1 MFLLDIGNSRL
12 KWAMADEHGLSA
24 FGNHIYHKSDV
35 VDNLDRIWQAL
46 PPPDRVWISN
56 VTGDTVGAQIEH
68 WISENWKCDTHYARV
83 SPATCGVINSYPEPE
98 RLGIDRWLALI
109 ATWHKFHSA
118 ACIIDCGTAVTVDG
132 INSRG
137 EHTGGLILPGIS
149 LMQQSV
155 FDATAITST
164 RQDDVDAYSTLA
176 NNTEQA
182 VIAGCKLA
190 VAGLV
195 EHVSSGMQKQYDN
208 LIYTIVTGGDAETI
222 GKLLA
227 IDYKYEPHL
236 VLDGLAVYARE
247 HL

>member
-12 KWAMADEHGLSA
+12 KWAMADEDGLSA
-24 FGNHIYHKSDV
+24 FGNYIYHKSDLAG
-35 VDNLDRIWQAL
+35 NLNHIWQAL
-46 PPPDRVWISN
+46 PPPGFVWISN
-56 VTGDTVGAQIEH
+56 VAGATVGGLVEY
-68 WISENWKCDTHYARV
+68 WISENWKCDARHARV
-83 SPATCGVINSYPEPE
+83 TAVACGVINSYPDPA

-109 ATWHKFHSA
+109 ASWHKFHSA

-137 EHTGGLILPGIS
+137 EHTGGLILPGIT
-149 LMQQSV
+149 LMQQV
-155 FDATAITST
+155 LFDATSITAS
-164 RQDDVDAYSTLA
+164 RHVNAVEFPAFA

-182 VIAGCKLA
+182 ISAGCSLA

-195 EHVSSGMQKQYDN
+195 DRVSNEMREQYDN
-208 LIYTIVTGGDAETI
+208 AICTILTGGDAETI

-227 IDYKYEPHL
+227 VDYIYEPHL
-236 VLDGLAVYARE
+236 VLEGLAVYARE